1 MGIRGTYEIQG
12 IQSRT
17 RVIMAKRT
25 ELCPVETTARIVAG
39 RWKAAVL
46 EHSSEALSDF
56 PK

>member
-1 MGIRGTYEIQG
+1 
-12 IQSRT
+12 
-17 RVIMAKRT
+17 MAKRT